1 MAKKE
6 DLSKSF
12 GGGTRRK
19 KRTSTAKELPISV
32 DEIERVTKTV
42 HTDVDDNAARPIK
55 EEVSRKEKKNVKT
68 SLDFPPELYDELQV
82 FLFTN
87 RKTIKSM
94 REYMLDLI
102 CENMHDMSW
111 DDYKDKHGIKK

>member
-19 KRTSTAKELPISV
+19 KKLPDTKELPISV

-42 HTDVDDNAARPIK
+42 HADTEDNKPLPVT
-55 EEVSRKEKKNVKT
+55 EETYREDKKNVKT

-102 CENMHDMSW
+102 CQNMHGISW
-111 DDYKDKHGIKK
+111 NDYKTKHKIKK